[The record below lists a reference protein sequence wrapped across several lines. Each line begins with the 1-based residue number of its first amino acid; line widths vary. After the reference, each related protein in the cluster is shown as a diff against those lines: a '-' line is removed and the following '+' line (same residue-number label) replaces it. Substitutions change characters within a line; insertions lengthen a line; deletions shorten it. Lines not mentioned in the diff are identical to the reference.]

1 MIALLAR
8 ALLVCCVQDYLRELE
23 NAIVYGLPYLLQDVE
38 EELDPALEPVLN
50 KSIIKRGN
58 REVIKVRHTHTHT
71 HTHIPFIV
79 CMGSRLSC
87 SVLPLPSSKPDDS

>member
-1 MIALLAR
+1 MLMRMYLRCAAAVAIP
-8 ALLVCCVQDYLRELE
+8 QDYLRELE

-58 REVIKVRHTHTHT
+58 REVIKVSIAVVTVLCVVGRHA
-71 HTHIPFIV
+71 V
-79 CMGSRLSC
+79 
-87 SVLPLPSSKPDDS
+87 